1 MMIFRKRYSDE
12 SMYDLSNDMADLF
25 YEEAYLEL
33 PEEDGFKTGT
43 FNETVTCEE
52 D

>member
-12 SMYDLSNDMADLF
+12 SMYDLSNDISGLF
-25 YEEAYLEL
+25 DDEAYLEL

-43 FNETVTCEE
+43 FTVTVTWEE